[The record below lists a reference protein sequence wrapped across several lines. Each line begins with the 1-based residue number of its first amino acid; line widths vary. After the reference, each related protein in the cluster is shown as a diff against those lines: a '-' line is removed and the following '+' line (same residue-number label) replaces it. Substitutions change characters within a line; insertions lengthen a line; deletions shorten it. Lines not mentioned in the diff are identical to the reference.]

1 MKLRLNF
8 SIRKGLVD
16 TKFDSYEID
25 SDHFLELMS
34 LKEFETFNRDGYLTV
49 SCDVIDEDTVCK
61 NCGGDGCEYCD
72 ATKLSA
78 NHNQSAS

>member
-16 TKFDSYEID
+16 TKFDSYEIDYEID

-49 SCDVIDEDTVCK
+49 SCDIMEDE
-61 NCGGDGCEYCD
+61 
-72 ATKLSA
+72 LSD
-78 NHNQSAS
+78 

>member
-49 SCDVIDEDTVCK
+49 SCDIMEDE
-61 NCGGDGCEYCD
+61 
-72 ATKLSA
+72 LSD
-78 NHNQSAS
+78 